1 MHARRRFEQIAGL
14 PDHRISLAEG
24 SLWIAAESRPP
35 VDVAQC
41 LARIDALADGIR
53 AAVSAGNTEREKIE
67 SLNEALFEAEG
78 FQGNSTDYQ
87 NPENSFLDAVLES
100 RRGIPITLSIVYLEI
115 AQRLGFR
122 SAGVGFPGHFLVK
135 VYADNE
141 PIIVDPFFGR
151 ILGDEDC
158 RRRLADV
165 AGSGTLLEPTM
176 LEATPRK
183 EILQRVLRN
192 LKAVY
197 IGQNNF
203 EAALACSERIILLAG
218 DDLGELRDRGLLHRE
233 LKRIGPA
240 LHDLE
245 RYLAFSPDDPHRDA
259 LDKIVLGLREQVR
272 RMN

>member
-1 MHARRRFEQIAGL
+1 MHARKQFEKIACL
-14 PDHRISLAEG
+14 PDDRIPLAEG
-24 SLWIAAESRPP
+24 TLWIAAESRPP

-41 LARIDALADGIR
+41 LARLDALAEGIR
-53 AAVSAGNTEREKIE
+53 AGITAGASEREKIE
-67 SLNEALFEAEG
+67 NLNETLFRAEG
-78 FQGNSTDYQ
+78 FQGNTDDYQ
-87 NPENSFLDAVLES
+87 NPENSFLDAVIEN

-135 VYADNE
+135 IYAGDE

-158 RRRLADV
+158 RERLAQV
-165 AGSGTLLEPTM
+165 AGNGAVLRPAM

-197 IGQNNF
+197 TSQKNF
-203 EAALACSERIILLAG
+203 EAALACSERIVLLAG
-218 DDLGELRDRGLLHRE
+218 DDLSELRDRGLLHRE
-233 LKRIGPA
+233 LDCIGPA
-240 LHDLE
+240 LDDLE
-245 RYLAFSPDDPHRDA
+245 RYLAFSPDDPHHEA
-259 LDKIVLGLREQVR
+259 LGKIILGLREQVR
-272 RMN
+272 RIN